1 MGLRIATNVASIA
14 AQRSLAHSAENQKT
28 NYQRL
33 SSGKRITQAGDDAAG
48 LSISENLRGTIRST
62 KQAER
67 NTQDGI
73 SLVQVAEGGMHEI
86 GNMLIRIRELSI
98 QAASDTVGDRERE
111 FINNEFEE
119 LVAEVDR
126 IAESTSFSGTPLLN
140 GEAEKDELE
149 IQVGI
154 SASEMD
160 RITFKANENDLRA
173 ATLGIDDVNS
183 LTIDDARET
192 LDKVDTA
199 LATVNSS
206 RARLGALQNKL
217 HSTVRS
223 LALSTENLSQAYSR
237 IADTDVAETTSE
249 LVRDNI
255 LQGAG
260 IAVLAQANAQ
270 PTQALRLI

>member
-14 AQRSLAHSAENQKT
+14 AQRSLTHSAENQKT

-67 NTQDGI
+67 NAQDGI

-86 GNMLIRIRELSI
+86 GNMLIRLRELSI
-98 QAASDTVGDRERE
+98 QAASDTIGDRERE

-126 IAESTSFSGTPLLN
+126 IAESTTFSGTPLLN

-149 IQVGI
+149 IQVGT

-173 ATLGIDDVNS
+173 ASLGIDDINS

-192 LDKVDTA
+192 LDKVDSA
-199 LATVNSS
+199 LTTVNSS

-223 LALSTENLSQAYSR
+223 LALSAENLSQAYSR